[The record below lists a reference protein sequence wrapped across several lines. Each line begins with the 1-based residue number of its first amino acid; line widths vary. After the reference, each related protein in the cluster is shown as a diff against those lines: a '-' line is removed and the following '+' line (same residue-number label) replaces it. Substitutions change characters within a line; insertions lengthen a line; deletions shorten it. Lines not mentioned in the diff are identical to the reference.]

1 MGPAIWLSMARDDL
15 RAAELLIE
23 HGIAPLGYLHAD
35 QAIEKA
41 LWALRVHREGPGDG
55 ATGGQRDGETGRPNS
70 PRLPVFPSPRLGAER
85 RGIASALA
93 SLTAQPTHRQPAGE
107 NAEAQRAREAVQ
119 AAHQVIDRITERVYG
134 DDGMR

>member
-1 MGPAIWLSMARDDL
+1 MARDDL

-41 LWALRVHREGPGDG
+41 LWALRVHREGPGAG
-55 ATGGQRDGETGRPNS
+55 AGPPATEEASS
-70 PRLPVFPSPRLGAER
+70 PRRPLSSIARSGAER

-107 NAEAQRAREAVQ
+107 NAAAQRAREAVQ
-119 AAHQVIDRITERVYG
+119 AAHQLVDRITQRVYG
-134 DDGMR
+134 DDVMM